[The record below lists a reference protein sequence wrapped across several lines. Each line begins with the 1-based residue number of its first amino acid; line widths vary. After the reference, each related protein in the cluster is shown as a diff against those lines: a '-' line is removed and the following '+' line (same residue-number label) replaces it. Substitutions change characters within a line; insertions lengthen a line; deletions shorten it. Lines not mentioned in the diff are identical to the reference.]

1 VKSKNTLVV
10 FLFFVINVCFS
21 QAVAEKV
28 IYGNISVDSTVVD
41 GVNIVNSFTNNAAV
55 SDENGRFKLVV
66 KEGDVLIFSAV
77 NLETLHKKISKQD
90 LMMAIVNIQMIVKKV
105 ILKDVIINEY
115 SQITAEKMGIVPH
128 GIKKYTPAQR
138 KLKTAGD
145 FKPSHLFRLLGGALA
160 LDPIINKISGR
171 TKNLKKQLKVEEKET
186 CLLLLDAMFETSY
199 FVDKLKVPSDYVQG
213 FRYFIVENE
222 RFVVLLK
229 SKNKTNAEFA
239 MTDLATQYNEIIASE
254 K

>member
-1 VKSKNTLVV
+1 MVHSA
-10 FLFFVINVCFS
+10 FG
-21 QAVAEKV
+21 QAIAEKL
-28 IYGNISVDSTVVD
+28 IYGKISVDSSVVE
-41 GVNIVNSFTNNAAV
+41 GVNIVNSFTNKAAV
-55 SDENGRFKLVV
+55 TDEKGCFKLVV

-77 NLETLHKKISKQD
+77 NLETFHMKISKQD
-90 LMMAIVNIQMIVKKV
+90 LMSAVVEIQMNVKRV

-115 SQITAEKMGIVPH
+115 SQITAEKMGIVPY
-128 GIKKYTPAQR
+128 GVKKYTPAQR

-145 FKPSHLFRLLGGALA
+145 FKAIDLLGLLGGALA
-160 LDPIINKISGR
+160 LDPIINKINGR

-186 CLLLLDAMFETSY
+186 CLLVLNNMFDTSY
-199 FVDKLKVPSDYVQG
+199 FVDKLKVPSDYVKG

-229 SKNKTNAEFA
+229 SKNKTNVELALAE
-239 MTDLATQYNEIIASE
+239 LATQYNEIIASE